1 MENQA
6 KNNLDTENMTGGSFR
21 DRIATVDE
29 KGKRKWVFAQ
39 KPKGK
44 FYNIRT
50 WVSWGFFALFFALP
64 FIKLNGRPLFLFNIP
79 DAKFIIFGKIFWP
92 QDFFIFGLTMVTFII
107 FIVLFTAAFG
117 RLFCGWVC
125 PQTIFMEML
134 FRKVEYLIEGDAAK
148 QKILN
153 KSSWTA
159 EKIRKKLTKHVAFF
173 LLAFII
179 ANFFLAYII
188 GIDELKKIISEP
200 VSEHFVGFMAILI
213 FSAVFYGV
221 YAFFREQVCT
231 VVCPYGRLQGVLL
244 DRNSMIVAYDYKR
257 GEPRSKYKKGQ
268 TAELNTGDCID
279 CFQCVKV
286 CPTGIDIRNGT
297 QMECVGCTACI
308 DACDKMMD
316 AVDRPRG
323 LIRYASENGIAEG
336 KKLRYTGRMK
346 FYTII
351 LFVLTG
357 LLSAL
362 LLSRKDIDGTIVRT
376 RGQLY
381 QERGTDS
388 ISNLY
393 NIKII
398 NKTIKN
404 IPVTLKLEGDFGK
417 TGYIQLIGTEKILL
431 KEEDQASGS
440 FFVVLPR
447 NVIEKRKLKLKIGLY
462 EGDKKVTS
470 ISTNFMGPFSKL

>member
-1 MENQA
+1 MEKQA
-6 KNNLDTENMTGGSFR
+6 KNNLDTENTSSESFR

-200 VSEHFVGFMAILI
+200 VSEHFVGFMAILV

-268 TAELNTGDCID
+268 TAEQNTGDCID

-417 TGYIQLIGTEKILL
+417 TGYIQLIGTENILL
-431 KEEDQASGS
+431 KEEDQATGS

-447 NVIEKRKLKLKIGLY
+447 NVIDKRKLKLKIGLY

>member
-6 KNNLDTENMTGGSFR
+6 KNNLENENTTGESFR

-50 WVSWGFFALFFALP
+50 WVSWGFFVLFFALP

-79 DAKFIIFGKIFWP
+79 EAKFIIFGKIFWP

-153 KSSWTA
+153 KSTWTA
-159 EKIRKKLTKHVAFF
+159 EKIRKKVTKHIVFY

-188 GIDELKKIISEP
+188 GMDELLKIISEP

-257 GEPRSKYKKGQ
+257 GEPRGKYKKGQ

-346 FYTII
+346 FYTVI
-351 LFVLTG
+351 LIVLTG

-404 IPVTLKLEGDFGK
+404 IPVTLKLENDFGK
-417 TGYIQLIGTEKILL
+417 TGHVQLIGTENILL
-431 KEEDQASGS
+431 KEEDQATGS
-440 FFVVLPR
+440 FFIVLPR
-447 NVIEKRKLKLKIGLY
+447 NVIDKRKLRLKIGLY